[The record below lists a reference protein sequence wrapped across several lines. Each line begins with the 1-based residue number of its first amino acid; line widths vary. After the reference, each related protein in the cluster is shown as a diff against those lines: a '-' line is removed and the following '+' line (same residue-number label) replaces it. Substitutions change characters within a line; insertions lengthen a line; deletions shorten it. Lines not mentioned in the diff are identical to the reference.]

1 MSTLESTISILE
13 VLPEADLLEVQ
24 QFAKRLFTLRSDKH
38 PFPLKSREEIYKD
51 LEISRQQAAEGKC
64 QEMGQTLTEI
74 REKYGL

>member
-1 MSTLESTISILE
+1 MSILESTISILE

-24 QFAKRLFTLRSDKH
+24 QFAKRLFMLRSDKR

-51 LEISRQQAAEGKC
+51 LEISRQQVAEGKC
-64 QEMGQTLTEI
+64 QEMGHTLTEI